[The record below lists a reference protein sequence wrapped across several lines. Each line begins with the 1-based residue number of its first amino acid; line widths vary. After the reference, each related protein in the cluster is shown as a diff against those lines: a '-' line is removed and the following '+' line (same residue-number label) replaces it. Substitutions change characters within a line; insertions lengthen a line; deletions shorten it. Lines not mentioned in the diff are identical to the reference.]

1 MEYTCATKLNQQNNN
16 YQASIKQLSSNDSIQ
31 LVLRNKFSDELIG
44 CISFDFES
52 FLQHGKNN
60 FLQWI
65 TLFEDPEDDLFD
77 GELGVNDEELPRIQ
91 VSFVIE
97 DSTDEPQEKN
107 GHIFVASSQNLNDQ
121 SEQSLSQHMID
132 SELEMPEAKS
142 PVKQEREQSPRFD
155 TTEENKFTFG
165 SLQITAMQQRLN
177 DYKIQNSVQ
186 DLMKSVS
193 FRNDTQGRAGGES
206 MHRIQ
211 TLENPMDTN
220 PNEIDESLSPASIS
234 SSNGVTKEEE
244 GGDYAVKLLKKDF
257 AKEIALLSDK
267 LQQAND
273 LAKNAKELRQM
284 LANKNSSDNAEDTS
298 AAVVNGAG
306 GNESQNI
313 KNYQTEIRNLKH
325 QNLELN
331 EKVGSVTNAL
341 ENLKKENVAL
351 KNSEASHAENLHKMK
366 TELEKYKLN
375 SGNNERLLETV
386 QQQVSE
392 SQEQIKQE
400 IQSRLKVLREKEKL
414 SESYQNLTEEHQ
426 KLQAK
431 YEDLVRENLSQ
442 SQPRQ
447 VEKDYYEQER
457 ESLIQENNKLKLKV
471 AQIEGQAASQG
482 NTIQILQESLKTLQE
497 EKEASR
503 TAEVV
508 ESPASASNNG
518 SDKILINTLLSQIE
532 DLKAHFKQSEDEK
545 VHLKEELF
553 KANDNYMKLTNKYI
567 ELTEAF
573 TVNQSAGSST
583 GRVTNRNPT
592 SRSRTP
598 TKHDIAHL
606 STLHDHEV
614 SDEIEHKLN
623 EFIVANR
630 LTPTN
635 FNRIDKTNYVVNAKR
650 ITLKLTN
657 GKLLVR
663 QGTGYQPLED
673 YLKPGHRSQQ
683 LQGKT
688 PPISARH
695 LLMNQSDTSLISMN
709 ESKHH
714 HSPDRKANVS
724 PKPRKVENFKTEE
737 YAQSYDWE
745 TKNNSRAHEKDEV
758 RQSTHAHE
766 QKKIIIEARLS
777 RNDTLKSKDLNHSRQ
792 TLDKKNV
799 VNNMYKPKGKT
810 HKDLSPVLRTQ
821 PKHI

>member
-1 MEYTCATKLNQQNNN
+1 MEYTCATKLSEQNNN
-16 YQASIKQLSSNDSIQ
+16 YQACIQQLSSNDSIQ

-52 FLQHGKNN
+52 FLQLGTNN
-60 FLQWI
+60 LSQWI

-77 GELGVNDEELPRIQ
+77 GELGVNDEELPRIH
-91 VSFVIE
+91 VSFTIE
-97 DSTDEPQEKN
+97 DSSDKPQEKN
-107 GHIFVASSQNLNDQ
+107 GPIFVASSQNINDQ
-121 SEQSLSQHMID
+121 SEQSLSHHMID

-155 TTEENKFTFG
+155 TIDGNKFTFG
-165 SLQITAMQQRLN
+165 TLQITAMQQRLN

-186 DLMKSVS
+186 DFMQSVS

-206 MHRIQ
+206 MHRLQ

-234 SSNGVTKEEE
+234 SSNGGVGKEEE

-284 LANKNSSDNAEDTS
+284 LANKNSSEGGEDILAT
-298 AAVVNGAG
+298 ANGAG
-306 GNESQNI
+306 SNNNGQNV
-313 KNYQTEIRNLKH
+313 KNYQTEIRNLKN

-351 KNSEASHAENLHKMK
+351 KNSEASHAENLYKMK

-375 SGNNERLLETV
+375 SGNNERLLQTV

-400 IQSRLKVLREKEKL
+400 IQSRLKILREKEKL

-426 KLQAK
+426 KLQAQ
-431 YEDLVRENLSQ
+431 YDDLVRENLSQ

-447 VEKDYYEQER
+447 VEKESYEQEK
-457 ESLIQENNKLKLKV
+457 EVLTQENNKLKQKI
-471 AQIEGQAASQG
+471 AQVEGQAASQG
-482 NTIQILQESLKTLQE
+482 NTIQILQESLKTLKE
-497 EKEASR
+497 EKENSKAV
-503 TAEVV
+503 EVI
-508 ESPASASNNG
+508 ESPVSTT
-518 SDKILINTLLSQIE
+518 SDKILINTLLAQIE

-545 VHLKEELF
+545 IHLKEELF

-598 TKHDIAHL
+598 TKHDISHL

-630 LTPTN
+630 LTPTS

-663 QGTGYQPLED
+663 QGTSYQPLED
-673 YLKPGHRSQQ
+673 YLKTGHRSQQ

-695 LLMNQSDTSLISMN
+695 LLMNQSDTSLISIN

-758 RQSTHAHE
+758 RQSAQE

-792 TLDKKNV
+792 TIDKKNV
-799 VNNMYKPKGKT
+799 VNNMYKPKPKT

-821 PKHI
+821 PKHM